1 MEVKV
6 ELVLGWLASTVL
18 VGGLQVEVLGRLL
31 ETEIVDC
38 DPGSDGV
45 ALGLQRMNHKLTSG
59 LLLLL
64 LPHSEGEEAQVPDNL
79 PGGRRGLRLE
89 PDLQLHRLACLLQV
103 VSGQFLLALLWRED
117 NSDLEQ

>member
-1 MEVKV
+1 MKV
-6 ELVLGWLASTVL
+6 ELVLSWLASTVL

-45 ALGLQRMNHKLTSG
+45 ALGLQRMNHKLTG
-59 LLLLL
+59 GLLL

-103 VSGQFLLALLWRED
+103 VSGQLLLALLWRED